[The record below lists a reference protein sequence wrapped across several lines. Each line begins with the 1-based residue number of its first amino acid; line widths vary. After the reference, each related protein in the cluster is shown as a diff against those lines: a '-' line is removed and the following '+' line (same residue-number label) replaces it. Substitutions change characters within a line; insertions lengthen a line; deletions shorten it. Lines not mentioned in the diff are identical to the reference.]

1 MTIQDFRLYQQYI
14 KKQVEAGN
22 MTKLEGID
30 HILDVSIQMLQ
41 DLKMPITDPYLDEQ
55 AKDNE
60 YQMNNF
66 N

>member
-1 MTIQDFRLYQQYI
+1 MTIKDFRIYQQHI
-14 KKQVEAGN
+14 KEQVEKGE

-30 HILDVSIQMLQ
+30 HILDVAQQMLQ
-41 DLKMPITDPYLDEQ
+41 DLKMPITDPFLDEQ

>member
-1 MTIQDFRLYQQYI
+1 MSELKTFINKQ
-14 KKQVEAGN
+14 KKLVAKG
-22 MTKLEGID
+22 KLSKSDATALIFD
-30 HILDVSIQMLQ
+30 KAIQMLQ
-41 DLKMPITDPYLDEQ
+41 DLKMPETDSYLDGQ